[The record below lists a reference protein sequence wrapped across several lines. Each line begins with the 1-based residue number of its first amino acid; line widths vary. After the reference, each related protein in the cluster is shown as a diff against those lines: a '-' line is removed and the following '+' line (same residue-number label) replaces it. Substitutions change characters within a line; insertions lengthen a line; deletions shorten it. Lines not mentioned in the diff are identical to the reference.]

1 MIPLLHSRSNTS
13 NGTYISKSC
22 NNTNGDITIVAQI
35 VGVSEN
41 MYMSQVTISDVASMS
56 SLIGKSVECVHDN
69 GTAVEV
75 VLSFIINNISYTSKS
90 FFVQNDATKLISLS
104 NTNN

>member
-1 MIPLLHSRSNTS
+1 MIPLLHMRSITS

-35 VGVSEN
+35 VGVNED
-41 MYMSQVTISDVASMS
+41 MYTSQVTISDMASMS

-69 GTAVEV
+69 GTAVEAV
-75 VLSFIINNISYTSKS
+75 RSFIINNISYPSRL
-90 FFVQNDATKLISLS
+90 FL
-104 NTNN
+104 

>member
-1 MIPLLHSRSNTS
+1 MITLLHSHSNTS

-35 VGVSEN
+35 VGVNEN
-41 MYMSQVTISDVASMS
+41 MYTSQVTISDMASMS

-75 VLSFIINNISYTSKS
+75 VQSFIISYPSK
-90 FFVQNDATKLISLS
+90 FFL
-104 NTNN
+104 

>member
-1 MIPLLHSRSNTS
+1 MIPLFHSRSNTS

-69 GTAVEV
+69 GTAAEV

>member
-1 MIPLLHSRSNTS
+1 MIPLFHSQYITF

-22 NNTNGDITIVAQI
+22 NNGSVTVVAQI
-35 VGVSEN
+35 VRVSEN
-41 MYMSQVTISDVASMS
+41 IIYTSQVTISDQASMS

-75 VLSFIINNISYTSKS
+75 VLSFIINNISYTSK
-90 FFVQNDATKLISLS
+90 FLL
-104 NTNN
+104 